1 MGFREN
7 LKGKNFNSLKV
18 LSFDSNKKG
27 RTYWKCQCDCGKICI
42 VEAYKIKSGHT
53 KSCGCLGDANRKNLQ
68 ENSAKHQKTNTKLY
82 RVWQNMKRRCYTPS
96 ASAYKHYGAR
106 GIVVCEEWKNDFISF
121 YNWAIDNGYKE
132 NLTIDR
138 IDVNGNYEPGN
149 CRWATKKE
157 QANNKRNNNFIKY
170 KDKKL
175 SINQWSEETG
185 IKRGTIAWRLK
196 NNFPLEKIFSK
207 ENFAEYTKFKKKEE
221 I

>member
-1 MGFREN
+1 
-7 LKGKNFNSLKV
+7 
-18 LSFDSNKKG
+18 
-27 RTYWKCQCDCGKICI
+27 
-42 VEAYKIKSGHT
+42 
-53 KSCGCLGDANRKNLQ
+53 
-68 ENSAKHQKTNTKLY
+68 
-82 RVWQNMKRRCYTPS
+82 MKRRCYTPS

-121 YNWAIDNGYKE
+121 YNWAIRNGYKE

-138 IDVNGNYEPGN
+138 INVNGNYEPGN